1 MTPVARKLDDLI
13 DELTRGI
20 ATPGERFEDEFLE
33 GLPVVQWPP
42 YIDQTATD
50 IAARIAIGDTD
61 LSAENFGEELGG
73 VYRRGLV
80 RTVGEESTRSA
91 ALQTRLTDRQLGTVA
106 YQLNRLVYD
115 LRGRVTDVGRALE
128 TVVRK
133 LVGDLDDV
141 GVVETRDGVGASGL
155 LVDVFSDQAVAGHA
169 ETLATEI
176 GGVGADG
183 LVAILDEP
191 RLQVPLWKHQRRALA
206 AWTAA
211 DSRGY
216 VDMATATGKT
226 VLGLATI
233 ATRYGRLHPDDDG
246 LVPSHR
252 PSGRERVLVVAPND
266 LLLEQWRIA
275 FDEHLDVPPER
286 TRGDDVDL
294 SWGTVSFRTPT
305 ALRDQSASGYD
316 LVILD
321 EVHHYASATGWGTL
335 LGRFTGPVLALT
347 GSLEPAS
354 TLQRRLEREFGQP
367 LYEYTIAEARR
378 DGVIPEFSWTVVYT
392 DVEGDASDY
401 NDITRRCLEEFDWF
415 ERGLEDGSLVVGSDR
430 PLATFAD
437 VRRYAQTSE
446 GSRLRS
452 RSERFKRFTS
462 ALFAR
467 HTMAWNLSP
476 SIESIVALV
485 DRHPSDAVL
494 VLVKDNAQV
503 TAVAARLREH
513 GDRLVFAA
521 DQQIDSVTLAS
532 RLRRFDNA
540 DEPAILVGTGGLLGE
555 GTDIQR
561 VSVAINMAT
570 GSVNASLVQRL
581 GRVLR
586 NPTGDKHAVFYNVVS
601 VPDEPGLALIEDGVR
616 LVMDAA
622 QYVEFGE
629 QFDRPPV
636 FEAATDAV
644 GDRVRQLEHA
654 GHEQLD
660 GRWAPGE
667 ERSATAPST
676 GRRETLERLRVDGL
690 LRNGGDTPAVEAGTT
705 PRTPDASRESS
716 LPSNGGD
723 SSKTASAKTAEATG
737 GDDCDGAEDASE
749 EQDGDDGEVRPV
761 RIVVRLPRRAHGADV
776 FVRSGDRQV
785 QPIER
790 TDTVSEDDCTVTLS
804 FELEPGT
811 HRVVALG
818 RGFGQSR
825 EIVVE

>member
-1 MTPVARKLDDLI
+1 VARKLDDLI
-13 DELTRGI
+13 DELTRGV
-20 ATPGERFEDEFLE
+20 ATPRERFEDEFLE

-73 VYRRGLV
+73 LYRRGLV
-80 RTVGEESTRSA
+80 RTVGEESPLST
-91 ALQTRLTDRQLGTVA
+91 ALQTRLTDRQVGTIA

-115 LRGRVTDVGRALE
+115 LRGRVTDEGRALE
-128 TVVRK
+128 TIVRK
-133 LVGDLDDV
+133 LVADLGD
-141 GVVETRDGVGASGL
+141 GNGVETRDGVGASGL
-155 LVDVFSDQAVAGHA
+155 LVDVFSNQSVAAHA

-176 GGVGADG
+176 RGVGADG

-191 RLQVPLWKHQRRALA
+191 RLQVPLWRHQRRALT

-211 DSRGY
+211 ANRGY

-233 ATRYGRLHPDDDG
+233 AARYGQLHPDDDG
-246 LVPSHR
+246 LVPSDR
-252 PSGRERVLVVAPND
+252 PNGRERVLVVAPND

-275 FDEHLDVPPER
+275 FDDYLDVPPER

-305 ALRDQSASGYD
+305 ALLDQSESAYD
-316 LVILD
+316 LVVLD
-321 EVHHYASATGWGTL
+321 EVHHYASATGWGKL

-347 GSLEPAS
+347 GSLEPGS
-354 TLQRRLEREFGQP
+354 TVQRRLEREFGRP
-367 LYEYTIAEARR
+367 LYEYSLAEARR
-378 DGVIPEFSWTVVYT
+378 DRVIPEFSWTVVYT
-392 DVEGDASDY
+392 DVGGDASDY
-401 NDITRRCLEEFDWF
+401 TDITRRCLEEFDWF
-415 ERGLEDGSLVVGSDR
+415 ERAVEDGSLVVEIDR

-437 VRRYAQTSE
+437 VRRYAQTSA

-467 HTMAWNLSP
+467 HTMGWNLSP
-476 SIESIVALV
+476 SIESIVDLV
-485 DRHPSDAVL
+485 DRHPTDSVL
-494 VLVKDNAQV
+494 VLVKDNTQV
-503 TAVAARLREH
+503 TAVADRLRAHE
-513 GDRLVFAA
+513 DRPVFAA

-540 DEPAILVGTGGLLGE
+540 DEPAILVGTGDLLGE

-561 VSVAINMAT
+561 VSVGINMAT

-616 LVMDAA
+616 LLYDAV

-629 QFDRPPV
+629 RFDRPPV
-636 FEAATDAV
+636 FEASSDAV
-644 GDRVRQLEHA
+644 GDRVRQLERA
-654 GHEQLD
+654 GYEQLTDQRDRD
-660 GRWAPGE
+660 GVA
-667 ERSATAPST
+667 SATARDT
-676 GRRETLERLRVDGL
+676 RRRAMLEQLRVDGL
-690 LRNGGDTPAVEAGTT
+690 LRSGGATPAAGPVAT
-705 PRTPDASRESS
+705 PRTPDASR
-716 LPSNGGD
+716 G
-723 SSKTASAKTAEATG
+723 SKPAPDGNEQPQAAAVETAEASGSDDG
-737 GDDCDGAEDASE
+737 GDVEDASRAARE
-749 EQDGDDGEVRPV
+749 TDRGPRPV
-761 RIVVRLPRRAHGADV
+761 RIVARLPPRAYGADV
-776 FVRSGDRQV
+776 FVRSGNRKIHPV
-785 QPIER
+785 ER
-790 TDTVSEDDCTVTLS
+790 TDTTSEGHCTASLR

-811 HRVVALG
+811 HRVVVHG
-818 RGFGQSR
+818 RGFGQAR
-825 EIVVE
+825 EVVVE